1 MKIRVNRKN
10 TEFSRESRPITQ
22 KPVEQPLERKQYA
35 EKPRLE
41 VAVAK
46 LERAVAK
53 LEGSVI
59 AWKAASTAFALSLLA
74 VMVAL
79 LLSK

>member
-1 MKIRVNRKN
+1 MKIKVNRKN
-10 TEFSRESRPITQ
+10 TGFSRESRPITQ
-22 KPVEQPLERKQYA
+22 KPVERPLEHKQYA

-41 VAVAK
+41 VAVMK

-59 AWKAASTAFALSLLA
+59 AWKAASTAFALSILVVL
-74 VMVAL
+74 VAL
-79 LLSK
+79 LLSR

>member
-10 TEFSRESRPITQ
+10 TGFSRESRPITH
-22 KPVEQPLERKQYA
+22 KLAERPLERKQYT

-59 AWKAASTAFALSLLA
+59 AWKAASTAFALSILA
-74 VMVAL
+74 VLVAL
-79 LLSK
+79 LISR

>member
-1 MKIRVNRKN
+1 MKIKVNRKN
-10 TEFSRESRPITQ
+10 AGFSREPRPITQ
-22 KPVEQPLERKQYA
+22 KPIERPSERKQYV

-41 VAVAK
+41 VAVVK

-59 AWKAASTAFALSLLA
+59 AWKAASTAFALSILA
-74 VMVAL
+74 VLVAL
-79 LLSK
+79 LISQ

>member
-1 MKIRVNRKN
+1 MRIRVNRKN
-10 TEFSRESRPITQ
+10 TGFSRESSPITQ
-22 KPVEQPLERKQYA
+22 KPIERPLERKQYV

-59 AWKAASTAFALSLLA
+59 AWKAASAAFALSLLA

-79 LLSK
+79 LLSR